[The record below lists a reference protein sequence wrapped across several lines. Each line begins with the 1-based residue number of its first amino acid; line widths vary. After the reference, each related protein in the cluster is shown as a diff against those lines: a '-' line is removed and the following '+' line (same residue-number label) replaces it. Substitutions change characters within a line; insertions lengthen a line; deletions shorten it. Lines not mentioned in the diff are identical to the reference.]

1 MLGICLEKWISDL
14 LIQVIQEI
22 DTQANEIW

>member
-1 MLGICLEKWISDL
+1 MLGIYLEKWISDP

-22 DTQANEIW
+22 DTQTNELW